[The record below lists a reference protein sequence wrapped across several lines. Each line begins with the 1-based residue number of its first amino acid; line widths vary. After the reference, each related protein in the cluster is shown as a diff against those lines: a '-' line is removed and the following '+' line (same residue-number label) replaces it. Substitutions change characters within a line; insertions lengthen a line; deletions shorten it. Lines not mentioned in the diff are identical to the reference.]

1 LLALFIDLFI
11 VVGILLVFT
20 LVLFEIAEI
29 SGYLPG
35 AGLGALGPTYL
46 GMLAWF
52 LFALIYHPVCWYLFR
67 GTPGQ
72 RAVDLRVVRASDGQ
86 SLGVG
91 AVLARY
97 LTFCILTV
105 LFPLGIVSGFIAA
118 HDPFKRAWHDQLT
131 GSVVVQ
137 RL

>member
-1 LLALFIDLFI
+1 VVIWAAALNAQSGYSSGYYSDNFGNAIP
-11 VVGILLVFT
+11 ILLT
-20 LVLFEIAEI
+20 W
-29 SGYLPG
+29 
-35 AGLGALGPTYL
+35 
-46 GMLAWF
+46 LACG
-52 LFALIYHPVCWYLFR
+52 LFALIYHPTCWYLFE

-97 LTFCILTV
+97 LTFCIFTV
-105 LFPLGIVSGFIAA
+105 LFPLGIIAGFIAA
-118 HDPFKRAWHDQLT
+118 NDPFKRAWHDQLT